1 MKLKPN
7 ATITKGM
14 VFAGCSFTWGQGLY
28 YYSGLDTLQEPPPN
42 HYHHEL
48 VTAAHERYMETVRF
62 PRLVVNHFN
71 TFELCQPFN
80 GGASYSIHDWWN
92 RSFMPVDHPDKTK
105 ANFNYPIPT
114 YDYSEVSHVFYQFTQ
129 WHRAQSSFRPNG
141 HPITHCDA
149 WQTPGFHE
157 WLTTQNITLQEYE
170 SQSRKKE
177 LEDAKEFLKQFTNRG
192 IKVYVICWPED
203 LIDDIL
209 QDEWLA
215 SRFVKFNYK
224 NKQFNSIQSMMDE
237 QAVKHGPYTNPE
249 LTIVHDTDY
258 FEQPP
263 QDHHPSLVLHKVI
276 ADSIIEHLKKENQ

>member
-7 ATITKGM
+7 TNITKGM

-28 YYSGLDTLQEPPPN
+28 YYSGLDTLQEPPAN
-42 HYHHEL
+42 HYKHEL
-48 VTAAHERYMETVRF
+48 VTAAHERYMESVRF
-62 PRLVVNHFN
+62 PRLVANHFN

-92 RSFMPVDHPDKTK
+92 RCFAPASDASKTN

-129 WHRAQSSFRPNG
+129 WHRAQSAFRPNG

-157 WLTTQNITLQEYE
+157 WLTTQNMTLQEYE
-170 SQSRKKE
+170 VQARKKE
-177 LEDAKEFLKQFTNRG
+177 IEDVKVFLKQFVDRD
-192 IKVYVICWPED
+192 IKAYVMSWPQS
-203 LIDDIL
+203 IVNDIL

-215 SRFVKFNYK
+215 TRFIDFNYK
-224 NKQFNSIQSMMDE
+224 NNRYDSMEEMMSGRLESTGDWI
-237 QAVKHGPYTNPE
+237 YPE
-249 LTIVHDTDY
+249 LTIGFDTDR

-263 QDHHPSLVLHKVI
+263 QDQHPSLVLHKVI
-276 ADSIIEHLKKENQ
+276 ADNIIEHLKKENQ